1 MKRNDRNIP
10 GIKLNTAGG
19 RILAAFLALCLSALS
34 FTHAAADEID
44 DARQQVENT
53 QQEIRNNE
61 DRIDSMEGE
70 QAQVESRI
78 DVTTEEIAALMATIA
93 LQEEEIGQLKKDIS
107 VQKKK
112 LKSAEKKLEKQ
123 SGRMQERIKTIY
135 EEGEVSYL
143 EVLLTAASY
152 SDMLSRSE
160 YVSQLY
166 AYDLEQLEKYRS
178 SSESAAQAKAE
189 LTARQILEKEA
200 EDELEK
206 EEERLE
212 EALAGLRES
221 YDDYDERL
229 AAAKSRA
236 QQLRARLEEQKAYLN
251 RLEEKKR
258 REEAEAAAAA
268 AAQAAR
274 EAADAAW
281 TSATETSS
289 AGYVNGIPVHMASD
303 LNGYR
308 QPSGNSGQD
317 VVNFAC
323 QFVGRSY
330 VWGGTSLT
338 RGCDCSGFTQTLY
351 SLFGYSIPRTAEM
364 QLLYGTEV
372 DSLDHAK
379 PGDLICYA
387 GHVALY
393 MGDGRIVHAASTT
406 SGIIYGSA
414 TYRTILGIRRI
425 IN

>member
-19 RILAAFLALCLSALS
+19 RILAVFLALCLSALS

-70 QAQVESRI
+70 QAQVGSRI
-78 DVTTEEIAALMATIA
+78 DNTTEEIAALMATIA
-93 LQEEEIGQLKKDIS
+93 LQKEEIGQLKDDIR

-112 LKSAEKKLEKQ
+112 MDSAEKKLKKQ
-123 SGRMQERIKTIY
+123 SSRMEERIQAIY

-143 EVLLTAASY
+143 EVLLTASSY
-152 SDMLSRSE
+152 SDMLSKSE

-166 AYDLEQLEKYRS
+166 AYDKGLLDKYRS
-178 SSESAAQAKAE
+178 SSEAAAQEKAE
-189 LTARQILEKEA
+189 LSARRILEKEA
-200 EDELEK
+200 EDELEQ

-212 EALAGLRES
+212 EALAGLRDS
-221 YDDYDERL
+221 YDNYDERL

-236 QQLRARLEEQKAYLN
+236 AQLQARLEEQKAYLN

-258 REEAEAAAAA
+258 REEAAAAAA
-268 AAQAAR
+268 AAARAAQ
-274 EAADAAW
+274 EAASAAW

-289 AGYVNGIPVHMASD
+289 EGYVNGIPVHLASD
-303 LNGYR
+303 LEGYR
-308 QPSGNSGQD
+308 QPSGTTGQD

-323 QFVGRSY
+323 QFVGKSY

-338 RGCDCSGFTQTLY
+338 RGCDCSGFTQTVY
-351 SLFGYSIPRTAEM
+351 SLFGYTIPRTAEM

-372 DSLDHAK
+372 DSLDSAK

-393 MGDGRIVHAASTT
+393 IGNGQIVHAASTN

-414 TYRTILGIRRI
+414 SYRTILGIRRI
-425 IN
+425 IS

>member
-1 MKRNDRNIP
+1 MRRV
-10 GIKLNTAGG
+10 LT
-19 RILAAFLALCLSALS
+19 ILLVLSLSAGPFAYAS
-34 FTHAAADEID
+34 ADEIE

-53 QQEIRNNE
+53 QQEIRDNA

-70 QAQVESRI
+70 QAQVGSKI
-78 DVTTEEIAALMATIA
+78 DNTTEEIAALMATIA
-93 LQEEEIGQLKKDIS
+93 LQKEEIGQLKEDIR

-112 LKSAEKKLEKQ
+112 MNSAEKKLKKQ
-123 SGRMQERIKTIY
+123 SARMEDRIQAIY

-143 EVLLTAASY
+143 EVLLAASSY
-152 SDMLSRSE
+152 SDMLAKSE

-166 AYDLEQLEKYRS
+166 AYDKGLLDKYRS
-178 SSESAAQAKAE
+178 SSEAAAQEKAE
-189 LTARQILEKEA
+189 LSARRILEKEA
-200 EDELEK
+200 EDELEQ
-206 EEERLE
+206 EEERLK
-212 EALAGLRES
+212 EALSGLRDS
-221 YDDYDERL
+221 YDNYDERL

-236 QQLRARLEEQKAYLN
+236 AQLQARLEEQKAYLN

-258 REEAEAAAAA
+258 REEAAAAAAA
-268 AAQAAR
+268 AAQAAQ
-274 EAADAAW
+274 EAASAAW

-289 AGYVNGIPVHMASD
+289 EGYVNGIPVHIASD
-303 LNGYR
+303 LEGYR
-308 QPSGNSGQD
+308 QPSGTTGQD

-323 QFVGRSY
+323 QFVGKSY

-338 RGCDCSGFTQTLY
+338 RGCDCSGFTQTVY

-372 DSLDHAK
+372 DSLDSAK

-393 MGDGRIVHAASTT
+393 IGNGQIVHAASTN

-414 TYRTILGIRRI
+414 SYRTILGIRRI
-425 IN
+425 IS

>member
-1 MKRNDRNIP
+1 MKRNDRNNP
-10 GIKLNTAGG
+10 GGKVNKVWAFVLTVT
-19 RILAAFLALCLSALS
+19 LAAALP
-34 FTHAAADEID
+34 FTCASADEID

-70 QAQVESRI
+70 QAQVGSKI

-93 LQEEEIGQLKKDIS
+93 LQEEEIGQLKEGIRA
-107 VQKKK
+107 QKKK
-112 LKSAEKKLEKQ
+112 LEDAEKKLEKQ
-123 SGRMQERIKTIY
+123 SGRMEDRIKTIY
-135 EEGEVSYL
+135 EQGEVSYL
-143 EVLLTAASY
+143 EVLLTASSY

-178 SSESAAQAKAE
+178 RSEDAAQAKAE
-189 LTARQILEKEA
+189 LSARRILEKEA

-206 EEERLE
+206 EQERLE
-212 EALAGLRES
+212 QALSGLRDT

-236 QQLRARLEEQKAYLN
+236 RQLQARLEEQKAYLN

-303 LNGYR
+303 LEGYR
-308 QPSGNSGQD
+308 QPSGNTGQD

-323 QFVGRSY
+323 QFVGKSY

-338 RGCDCSGFTQTLY
+338 RGCDCSGFTQTVY

-372 DSLDHAK
+372 NSLDSAK

-387 GHVALY
+387 GHVAFY
-393 MGDGRIVHAASTT
+393 IGNGQIVHAASTN
-406 SGIIYGSA
+406 SGIIYGTA

>member
-1 MKRNDRNIP
+1 MKRNDRRSQKGKVNMR
-10 GIKLNTAGG
+10 
-19 RILAAFLALCLSALS
+19 RILALLLALCLSSAP
-34 FTHAAADEID
+34 FAYVCADEIE

-53 QQEIRNNE
+53 RQEIRDNE

-70 QAQVESRI
+70 QAQVGSRI
-78 DVTTEEIAALMATIA
+78 DNTTEEIAALMATIA
-93 LQEEEIGQLKKDIS
+93 LQKEEIGQLKDDIR

-112 LKSAEKKLEKQ
+112 MDSAEKKLKKQ
-123 SGRMQERIKTIY
+123 SGRMEERIQAIY

-143 EVLLTAASY
+143 EVLLTASSY
-152 SDMLSRSE
+152 SDMLAKSE

-166 AYDLEQLEKYRS
+166 AYDKGLLDKYRS
-178 SSESAAQAKAE
+178 SSEAAAQEKAE
-189 LTARQILEKEA
+189 LSARRILEKEA
-200 EDELEK
+200 EDELEQ

-212 EALAGLRES
+212 EALAGLRDS
-221 YDDYDERL
+221 YDNYDERL

-236 QQLRARLEEQKAYLN
+236 AQLQARLEEQKAYLN

-258 REEAEAAAAA
+258 REEAAAAAAA
-268 AAQAAR
+268 AAQAAQ
-274 EAADAAW
+274 EAASAAW
-281 TSATETSS
+281 TSAAETSS
-289 AGYVNGIPVHMASD
+289 AGYVNGIPVHLASD
-303 LNGYR
+303 LEGYR
-308 QPSGNSGQD
+308 QPSGTTGQD

-323 QFVGRSY
+323 QFVGKSY

-338 RGCDCSGFTQTLY
+338 RGCDCSGFTQTVY

-372 DSLDHAK
+372 DSLDSAK

-393 MGDGRIVHAASTT
+393 IGNGQIVHAASTN

-414 TYRTILGIRRI
+414 SYRTILGIRRI
-425 IN
+425 IS

>member
-1 MKRNDRNIP
+1 MR
-10 GIKLNTAGG
+10 
-19 RILAAFLALCLSALS
+19 RILALLMALCLSSAP
-34 FTHAAADEID
+34 FAYVRADEIE

-53 QQEIRNNE
+53 RQEIRDNE

-70 QAQVESRI
+70 QAQVGSRI
-78 DVTTEEIAALMATIA
+78 DNTTEEIAALMATIA
-93 LQEEEIGQLKKDIS
+93 LQKEEIGQLKDDIR

-112 LKSAEKKLEKQ
+112 MDSAEKKLKKQ
-123 SGRMQERIKTIY
+123 SSRMEDRIQAIY

-143 EVLLTAASY
+143 EVLLTASSY
-152 SDMLSRSE
+152 SDMLSKSE

-166 AYDLEQLEKYRS
+166 AYDKGLLDKYRS
-178 SSESAAQAKAE
+178 SSEAAAQEKAE
-189 LTARQILEKEA
+189 LSARRILEKEA
-200 EDELEK
+200 EDELEQ

-212 EALAGLRES
+212 EALSGLRDS
-221 YDDYDERL
+221 YDNYDERL

-236 QQLRARLEEQKAYLN
+236 AQLQARLEEQKAYLN

-258 REEAEAAAAA
+258 REEAAAAAA
-268 AAQAAR
+268 AAARAAQ
-274 EAADAAW
+274 EAASAAW

-289 AGYVNGIPVHMASD
+289 EGYVNGIPVHLASD
-303 LNGYR
+303 LEGYR
-308 QPSGNSGQD
+308 QPSGTTGQD

-323 QFVGRSY
+323 QFVGKSY

-338 RGCDCSGFTQTLY
+338 RGCDCSGFTQTVY
-351 SLFGYSIPRTAEM
+351 SLFGYTIPRTAEM

-372 DSLDHAK
+372 DSLDSAK

-393 MGDGRIVHAASTT
+393 IGNGQIVHAASTN

-414 TYRTILGIRRI
+414 SYRTILGIRRI
-425 IN
+425 IS

>member
-1 MKRNDRNIP
+1 MKRNDRRSQKGKVNMR
-10 GIKLNTAGG
+10 
-19 RILAAFLALCLSALS
+19 RILALLLALCLSSAP
-34 FTHAAADEID
+34 FVYACADEIE

-53 QQEIRNNE
+53 RQEIRDNE

-70 QAQVESRI
+70 QAQVGSRI
-78 DVTTEEIAALMATIA
+78 DNTTEEIAALMATIA
-93 LQEEEIGQLKKDIS
+93 LQKEEIGQLKDDIR

-112 LKSAEKKLEKQ
+112 MDSAEKKLKKQ
-123 SGRMQERIKTIY
+123 SSRMEDRIQAIY

-143 EVLLTAASY
+143 EVLLTASSY
-152 SDMLSRSE
+152 SDMLSKSE

-166 AYDLEQLEKYRS
+166 AYDKGLLDKYRS
-178 SSESAAQAKAE
+178 SSEAAAQEKAE
-189 LTARQILEKEA
+189 LSARRILEKEA
-200 EDELEK
+200 EDELEQ

-212 EALAGLRES
+212 EALAGLRDS
-221 YDDYDERL
+221 YDNYDERL

-236 QQLRARLEEQKAYLN
+236 AQLQARLEEQKAYLN

-258 REEAEAAAAA
+258 REEAAAAAAA

-274 EAADAAW
+274 EAASAAW

-289 AGYVNGIPVHMASD
+289 EGYVNGIPVHIASD
-303 LNGYR
+303 LEGYR
-308 QPSGNSGQD
+308 QPSGTTGQD

-323 QFVGRSY
+323 QFVGKSY

-338 RGCDCSGFTQTLY
+338 RGCDCSGFTQTVY
-351 SLFGYSIPRTAEM
+351 SLFGYTIPRTAEM

-372 DSLDHAK
+372 DSLDSAK

-393 MGDGRIVHAASTT
+393 IGNGQIVHAASTT

-414 TYRTILGIRRI
+414 SYRTILGIRRI
-425 IN
+425 IS